1 MTTDSETHMRNSL
14 EIVRNNESGDSG
26 DDDDDDD
33 ECEKGT
39 FLRRLPLSNIMKN

>member
-1 MTTDSETHMRNSL
+1 MRNSL

-26 DDDDDDD
+26 DDDD

-39 FLRRLPLSNIMKN
+39 FLRRLPLSNIMKK